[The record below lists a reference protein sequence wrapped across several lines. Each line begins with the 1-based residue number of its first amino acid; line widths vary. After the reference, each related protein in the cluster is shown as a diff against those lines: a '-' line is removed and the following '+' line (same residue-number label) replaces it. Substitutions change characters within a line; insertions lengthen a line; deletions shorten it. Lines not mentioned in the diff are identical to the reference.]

1 MFSFLVNESLK
12 NRLFVLVAA
21 SIVIVYGGLSL
32 GDLPIDV
39 FPDLNKPV
47 ISLITEAEGIAPEE
61 VEQIVTFPIETAMNG
76 MPGVTRVRSV
86 SSAGLSIVFVEF
98 DWGTDIYLNR
108 QLVSERL
115 ALVREQL
122 PRDIAPQMGPISSI
136 MGEIMLVAMT
146 GGGKS
151 PMVVRELAD
160 WVVRPR
166 LLTIPG
172 VSQVIS
178 IGGEIRQYR
187 VSPNLSAMNLLDI
200 SMEATEQAI
209 ADFSDNT
216 GGGFVDQ
223 SSREYL
229 IRNIGRTTRLRDLR
243 NIVVGFRADQPIL
256 LRQIAAV
263 DFAPRVKRGDAG
275 FMGKPAVILS
285 IQKQPGTDTVKL
297 TRRIEAA
304 LDDLGKV
311 LPEGVSASNIL
322 FKQADFIENSV
333 YNVERVLVEAAAV
346 VTVVLFVF
354 LLNVRTT
361 VISLI
366 AIPLSILITALV
378 FRWFGLS
385 INTMTLGGLAIAIGT
400 LVDDAVV
407 YVENIYRRL
416 RQNRDRDDP
425 RSEIEVISSASLEVR
440 SGILYAT
447 IIIILVFVP
456 LFALSGIEGKLFA
469 PLGVAYIVSILASLF
484 IAITVTPVLT
494 YFLLRRG
501 LAERDT
507 PVVRGLKR
515 VNKRVLVGAMARPA
529 VPIMVAVVSFG
540 FAVFVAWN
548 LPRSFLPPF
557 NEGTLII
564 NLLLNP
570 GVSLKESNR
579 IGMLAEQLLTKVPEV
594 RNVGRR
600 TGRAELDEHAAGVHS
615 SEIDVDLA
623 TSERGREDI
632 LRDVRARL
640 AALPAVVNVGQPI
653 SHRLDHML
661 SGIRAQIAI
670 KIFGDD
676 LDTLRG
682 IAGDLKDQ
690 LSRVPGLVDLQLEK
704 QVRIPQVQV
713 RIDYDRAAFYG
724 ITPGSATEILET
736 LVNGRNVSHII
747 DGSRRFDVVLRL
759 ADADRTTEGLGNI
772 LVETSAGR
780 VPLRKFAEVRES
792 DGPNQ
797 VLREN
802 MRRRIVVL
810 SNTDGSDMTRIIAAI
825 RETIAGMRFPSGYF
839 TELEGTFR
847 AQEEG
852 GAVIAGLSLV
862 SLFMIFLVLY
872 NRYRSA
878 VLALIIMGNVPLAL
892 IGSVAALSIVGQ
904 PLSLASMVG
913 FITLTGISTRNGIL
927 KVSQYINI
935 AMHENEPFGQ
945 DLIIRGSQERLTP
958 VLMTALAAG
967 FALIPLLIGADAPGK
982 EILHPVAVVIFG
994 GLISATLLDAVL
1006 TPVLF
1011 NIFGARPLRRLLDQA
1026 EAGQGSVTY

>member
-209 ADFSDNT
+209 ADFSDNS

-501 LAERDT
+501 LAECDT

-594 RNVGRR
+594 RNVGR
-600 TGRAELDEHAAGVHS
+600 
-615 SEIDVDLA
+615 
-623 TSERGREDI
+623 
-632 LRDVRARL
+632 
-640 AALPAVVNVGQPI
+640 
-653 SHRLDHML
+653 
-661 SGIRAQIAI
+661 
-670 KIFGDD
+670 
-676 LDTLRG
+676 
-682 IAGDLKDQ
+682 
-690 LSRVPGLVDLQLEK
+690 
-704 QVRIPQVQV
+704 
-713 RIDYDRAAFYG
+713 
-724 ITPGSATEILET
+724 
-736 LVNGRNVSHII
+736 
-747 DGSRRFDVVLRL
+747 
-759 ADADRTTEGLGNI
+759 
-772 LVETSAGR
+772 
-780 VPLRKFAEVRES
+780 
-792 DGPNQ
+792 
-797 VLREN
+797 
-802 MRRRIVVL
+802 
-810 SNTDGSDMTRIIAAI
+810 
-825 RETIAGMRFPSGYF
+825 
-839 TELEGTFR
+839 
-847 AQEEG
+847 
-852 GAVIAGLSLV
+852 
-862 SLFMIFLVLY
+862 
-872 NRYRSA
+872 
-878 VLALIIMGNVPLAL
+878 
-892 IGSVAALSIVGQ
+892 
-904 PLSLASMVG
+904 
-913 FITLTGISTRNGIL
+913 
-927 KVSQYINI
+927 
-935 AMHENEPFGQ
+935 
-945 DLIIRGSQERLTP
+945 
-958 VLMTALAAG
+958 
-967 FALIPLLIGADAPGK
+967 
-982 EILHPVAVVIFG
+982 
-994 GLISATLLDAVL
+994 
-1006 TPVLF
+1006 
-1011 NIFGARPLRRLLDQA
+1011 
-1026 EAGQGSVTY
+1026 